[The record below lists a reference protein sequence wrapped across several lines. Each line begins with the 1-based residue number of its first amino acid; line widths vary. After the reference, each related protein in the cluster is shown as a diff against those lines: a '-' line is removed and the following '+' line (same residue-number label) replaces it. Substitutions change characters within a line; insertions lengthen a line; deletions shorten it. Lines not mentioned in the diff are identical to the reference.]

1 MARSPPVRGNQT
13 SPPSGAGD
21 VSIPPQEKTP
31 KNMEAPDN
39 KILPLEDSSAMAPL
53 VANVELE
60 LAPAIQ
66 LDFNTNQNLDSSLNS
81 NVTPNPILDKSLDQA
96 LGAQALS
103 PGSPSVNTAPL
114 NNPLQASLDPSLFD
128 LNDEPSSPTQALRL
142 L

>member
-1 MARSPPVRGNQT
+1 M
-13 SPPSGAGD
+13 
-21 VSIPPQEKTP
+21 K
-31 KNMEAPDN
+31 APDN
-39 KILPLEDSSAMAPL
+39 EILPSEESSATAL
-53 VANVELE
+53 LAANVEHE
-60 LAPAIQ
+60 SAPAIQ

-142 L
+142 LEICQTPNLATIQPSTLSSSSPSVASSI